1 MSTPFEIRMATAA
14 DNAAILSL
22 IGAPQ
27 PSNGVQF
34 AFERVPDYFKSA
46 LVSHQNPHTLVV
58 ERRSDKEV
66 VAMVNLGWREVFVDG
81 QAQAIR
87 YGSDLRIAEA
97 YQGSRVLIYINR
109 AVRECIQ
116 DSWYQS
122 VILEENDKSRG
133 ALEGGR
139 AGLPLFKPMGGIIT
153 YTITGRKKPLN
164 VLTSQIRTATAADIP
179 AMNLFVKRMAA
190 YYQFLPVYNFWDL
203 EAGLPYFNG
212 LRIND
217 FLLLMDD
224 DNQILG
230 LVGLWNQKSFKQTR
244 VVDYS
249 RSVALFRPFYNIWS
263 TLTGRFVLPAK
274 GNTFD
279 YLSLHSPLTAPN
291 DSETFRELLHRAWLL
306 AGQRGSRAVTLTLAE
321 SDPRTK
327 VLEDF
332 RTIPLKAYQYTA
344 AFCEQSLPMLDGE
357 LIPYFESGRL

>member
-1 MSTPFEIRMATAA
+1 MTTPFEIRMATNA

-34 AFERVPDYFKSA
+34 AFERVPDYFQSA
-46 LVSHQNPHTLVV
+46 LVSHQSPHTMVV
-58 ERRSDKEV
+58 ERRSDKAV
-66 VAMVNLGWREVFVDG
+66 VAMVNLGHREVFVDG
-81 QAQAIR
+81 QAQTIR
-87 YGSDLRIAEA
+87 YGSDLRIASE

-153 YTITGRKKPLN
+153 HTITGRKRQPTE
-164 VLTSQIRTATAADIP
+164 LTAQVRVATVADIS
-179 AMNLFVKRMAA
+179 AMNRFVQGMAA
-190 YYQFLPVYNFWDL
+190 FYQFLPAYNFWDL

-212 LRIND
+212 LKISD
-217 FLLLMDD
+217 FLLLMDAD
-224 DNQILG
+224 GDVRG
-230 LVGLWNQKSFKQTR
+230 LVGLWNQKTFKQTR

-249 RSVALFRPFYNIWS
+249 RSVALFRPFYNVWS
-263 TLTGRFVLPAK
+263 SLTGGFVLPAK
-274 GNTFD
+274 GETFD
-279 YLSLHSPLTAPN
+279 YLALHSPLTSPD
-291 DSETFRELLHRAWLL
+291 DSDAFRALLHSAWL
-306 AGQRGSRAVTLTLAE
+306 AAKVRGNRAITLTIAD
-321 SDPRTK
+321 SDPRGN
-327 VLEDF
+327 VLDDF

-344 AFCEQSLPMLDGE
+344 AFREESLPTLDSD